1 VIFFLGTWK
10 HKKNCFCFMHVK
22 GLKIDQ
28 SPLHNACGGGH
39 FVEEKGIEGILE
51 PAPRRAGPYT
61 KTR

>member
-1 VIFFLGTWK
+1 
-10 HKKNCFCFMHVK
+10 MHVK